1 MRLMNSILSYRFL
14 SCKMFSVYF
23 FLKKLEISFSTD
35 SFVIGF
41 GVLLRALLLRE
52 SERLVSSK
60 LRLLG
65 RLWEADSVICSSWL
79 DCESCYCKSELFW
92 FRSTGF
98 AGFLPRLVDLFFLLV
113 LVVLVCFYVGVA
125 ALEAFVSIFMLLFSL
140 ELLELSCLKSRDAL
154 NFGGRVILAPPRLLS
169 FGFLTSLI
177 RLHSSSSVIYCLL
190 PPVLLKVSSPP
201 RVDEPWFEKLLFFP
215 PKDLGT

>member
-1 MRLMNSILSYRFL
+1 MNSILSYRFL

-65 RLWEADSVICSSWL
+65 RLWEADSVICSS
-79 DCESCYCKSELFW
+79 
-92 FRSTGF
+92 
-98 AGFLPRLVDLFFLLV
+98 
-113 LVVLVCFYVGVA
+113 
-125 ALEAFVSIFMLLFSL
+125 
-140 ELLELSCLKSRDAL
+140 
-154 NFGGRVILAPPRLLS
+154 
-169 FGFLTSLI
+169 
-177 RLHSSSSVIYCLL
+177 
-190 PPVLLKVSSPP
+190 
-201 RVDEPWFEKLLFFP
+201 
-215 PKDLGT
+215 